1 MLKTWRYLLGVTV
14 VFASARAEA
23 AAPRVAVIDPN
34 VVRALDTGLL
44 GAYQKTAPRPGETTV
59 LIELDHDADAASLAM
74 LARAGVKL
82 AFVNGKPLAWDRF
95 VPADV
100 TKASLAA
107 LATLPTI
114 ARVSSPGPRGP
125 LPLDQ
130 SAKLL
135 RLADARGARPDL
147 DLLTGTGTL
156 IADVD
161 SLVDP
166 FEPAFFRGDAGY
178 YDWIDVDGDG
188 VFTPGKDAID
198 LDRNGAADSSEVALS
213 IIARQVSY
221 YGTDTGARASTNFDP
236 GVDFL
241 YLDTNGNGARD
252 YGASKG
258 FDDTVPAFGEPMFV
272 PDDVDRNGKL
282 DVGERVV
289 RLGTSKFRNIYVNLA
304 YPPYTANH
312 VYSRGTD
319 LSATKT
325 DYSSGALEGFPDA
338 FHATGVNTI
347 LVGDVPLVGRRWV
360 GLAPDADVDVVWD
373 VDQTQNGMPVKGF
386 TWAMQDKPDVAL
398 FELAVWTGMPLDGT
412 DALSTMIDTAVT
424 KSQLTATCPTGD
436 QGSARKHAH
445 ADVAASQQTSLAF
458 DLPAKTKGGQG
469 PLIYVD
475 VSINIRGGA
484 PETITIQGPNGE
496 SASFTDTQPGTFN
509 TGDTYYAT
517 SQSTKRGTMF
527 YDMILYADA
536 SQKEP
541 PLPTGTWHVNV
552 GAPSSATL
560 GVDAYVAD
568 DKSSWAEGAA
578 WDGSIAT
585 NAATIGVPSTADH
598 CIAVNASPDHV
609 ATSAGNWY
617 DLYFYSEYDVPPN
630 YTESQGQIRAYSPR
644 GPRIDGVMKPD
655 VTAPD
660 NPWVANV
667 TIPTAKYPYGSYSVF
682 GGTSG
687 ASPHVTGTAALL
699 AQAGIHG
706 DAARDAMRAGAIVDS
721 DTGSVPNG
729 DYGYG
734 RLSAAGAFGVQANGV
749 DPSVTLTVAPANPNI
764 GDAITLVASAKSND
778 GNDAALKA
786 KWDDGYD
793 GTWDTTYAAIAPHPI
808 SVTTPG
814 KYPFKVRVRNASGH
828 IAEAVIWADV
838 GDASSGGGCSCRTSP
853 TTSELGFSGV
863 LLGLSLVARRWMN
876 RIGMKRRSRGLS
888 KSSAPNV

>member
-1 MLKTWRYLLGVTV
+1 MKTWLSLLGVTV
-14 VFASARAEA
+14 ALASARADA
-23 AAPRVAVIDPN
+23 SPRTEIDPN

-44 GAYQKTAPRPGETTV
+44 GAFQKTTPRPGETTV
-59 LIELDHDADAASLAM
+59 LIELEHDADPAALAM

-82 AFVNGKPLAWDRF
+82 AFVDGKPLAWDRF

-107 LATLPTI
+107 LAKLPAI

-147 DLLTGTGTL
+147 DLLTGAGTL
-156 IADVD
+156 IADID

-198 LDRNGAADSSEVALS
+198 LDQNGAADSSEVASS
-213 IIARQVSY
+213 ILARTVNY
-221 YGTDTGARASTNFDP
+221 YGTDVGERTSTDFDP
-236 GVDFL
+236 SVDFL

-252 YGASKG
+252 YGAAKG
-258 FDDTVPAFGEPMFV
+258 FDDTTPAFGEPLFV

-289 RLGTSKFRNIYVNLA
+289 RLGTSKFRKIYVNLG
-304 YPPYTANH
+304 YPPYTASH
-312 VYSRGTD
+312 VFERGVD

-325 DYSSGALEGFPDA
+325 DYSGGALEGFPDA

-360 GLAPDADVDVVWD
+360 GLAPDADVEVIWD
-373 VDQTQNGMPVKGF
+373 VEQTQNGMPVKGF

-398 FELAVWTGMPLDGT
+398 FELAVWTGLPLDGS

-424 KSQLTATCPTGD
+424 KNQLTATCPTGD

-469 PLIYVD
+469 PLTYVD
-475 VSINIRGGA
+475 VSINVRGGT
-484 PETITIQGPNGE
+484 PDTITIQGPNGE
-496 SASFTDTQPGTFN
+496 SASFTAAIPGTFS
-509 TGDTYYAT
+509 TGDSYYAT
-517 SQSTKRGTMF
+517 SQLTKRGTLF

-536 SQKEP
+536 TQKDP
-541 PLPTGTWHVNV
+541 PLPTGTWHVDV
-552 GAPSSATL
+552 TAPGTALS
-560 GVDAYVAD
+560 VDAYVAD

-609 ATSAGNWY
+609 ASADAPWY

-630 YTESQGQIRAYSPR
+630 YTETQGQIRAYSPR

-699 AQAGIHG
+699 AQAGIRG
-706 DAARDAMRAGAIVDS
+706 DAARDAMRSGAIVDS
-721 DTGSVPNG
+721 DTGTVPNG

-734 RLSAAGAFGVQANGV
+734 RLDAGGALGVKTAGV
-749 DPSVTLTVAPANPNI
+749 DPSVTLSVSPANPSVT
-764 GDAITLVASAKSND
+764 DAITIIATAKSND
-778 GNDAALKA
+778 GNDAALQA

-793 GTWDTTYAAIAPHPI
+793 GTWDTTYAAIAPHPTNI
-808 SVTTPG
+808 IVAG

-828 IAEAVIWADV
+828 IAEAVVWADV
-838 GDASSGGGCSCRTSP
+838 GDGLPPDGACSCRTTP
-853 TTSELGFSGV
+853 TNSELGFSGV
-863 LLGLSLVARRWMN
+863 MLGLALLGRRFTRSSRASAR
-876 RIGMKRRSRGLS
+876 
-888 KSSAPNV
+888 